1 MKKINSNKNIS
12 TIFPPHS
19 PTQFSDLNKDYYM
32 SVHSL
37 DAHNLRK

>member
-12 TIFPPHS
+12 TIIPQHS

-32 SVHSL
+32 SVHSVDTL
-37 DAHNLRK
+37 PHRK